1 MSREN
6 NFFYNEGGDVMKYL
20 TVLKTT
26 VLEGLRVYHERQC
39 RNFVAK
45 ATDFTRK
52 KQFGLSAYYV
62 KRADKHK
69 LKEHVLRDII
79 DGPRM

>member
-1 MSREN
+1 
-6 NFFYNEGGDVMKYL
+6 MKYL

-26 VLEGLRVYHERQC
+26 VLEGLRVHHER
-39 RNFVAK
+39 RYRDLIAR

-52 KQFGLSAYYV
+52 KQFGLSAYYLQ
-62 KRADKHK
+62 KADKHN

-79 DGPRM
+79 DGAKM